1 VIAKKTTDK
10 SADHLARLDK
20 IHPQLGRHALFRVCL
35 VFAGMIVAAN
45 TAYAEGDVF
54 SHGIKVAFA
63 GAEDLSHA
71 GSAFGNT
78 PRFSHSAEP
87 KNEVLDDA
95 PPLQHS
101 YVSPNPY
108 VSPNRQAGKNALS
121 SSAGGEILVSNKNP
135 KAAAKSLK
143 EAILA
148 MNASGGDFSKKSAK

>member
-1 VIAKKTTDK
+1 MAKKMTDK
-10 SADHLARLDK
+10 TADHITQLND
-20 IHPQLGRHALFRVCL
+20 IHPQLGVSALFRVCL
-35 VFAGMIVAAN
+35 VFAGMIVATH
-45 TAYAEGDVF
+45 TAYAGGDVF

-63 GAEDLSHA
+63 GTEDLSHA

-101 YVSPNPY
+101 YA
-108 VSPNRQAGKNALS
+108 SPNRQARKNALL